1 MKLNKKITAW
11 AVAIALSHS
20 AGLQAAHAAMIA
32 TESVAA
38 QASAEQ
44 ADAQR
49 AHVLET
55 LNRADVTQSLMDK
68 GVDMDA
74 ARARVAALSDQEV
87 ADLSKQIDEAPAG
100 GMDVLGAIVFVFV
113 LLLITD
119 ILGLTKV
126 FPFTKSMRR

>member
-55 LNRADVTQSLMDK
+55 LNRADVAQSLMDK